1 MYTAAMTEYTH
12 CYRRIVRSKFYF
24 YRSHGSAPSPLSG
37 PTPIQKATNNEAP
50 PLTLNPTWELL
61 TQKHAPTDTC
71 KAITYIHKYLLNNS
85 IITNHLNHPLSTP
98 NSIVLNVTEDDMTT
112 LRIINIYHPP
122 LTTQH
127 GLNYIFQHYINN
139 LMPALLIRDFNTH
152 APLWSTLR
160 HPPFQW
166 AQPFTNWLDANSLHC
181 LNEPGL
187 PTWFS
192 SREED
197 KLSILDLAFINEAT
211 IFGGQLSTL
220 TISHSKALGSDHAVF
235 LLNYHPTYSLA
246 MLPPQH
252 QKGIELTADATT
264 LGPRLSTSNSS
275 LLTDQ
280 SPSTPFL
287 CHSN

>member
-37 PTPIQKATNNEAP
+37 PTPIQKATNNEPP
-50 PLTLNPTWELL
+50 PLTLNP
-61 TQKHAPTDTC
+61 
-71 KAITYIHKYLLNNS
+71 
-85 IITNHLNHPLSTP
+85 PLSTP

-166 AQPFTNWLDANSLHC
+166 AQPFTNWLDANS
-181 LNEPGL
+181 
-187 PTWFS
+187 
-192 SREED
+192 
-197 KLSILDLAFINEAT
+197 
-211 IFGGQLSTL
+211 
-220 TISHSKALGSDHAVF
+220 
-235 LLNYHPTYSLA
+235 
-246 MLPPQH
+246 
-252 QKGIELTADATT
+252 
-264 LGPRLSTSNSS
+264 
-275 LLTDQ
+275 
-280 SPSTPFL
+280 
-287 CHSN
+287 